1 MTVLARDDR
10 PIEYLLE
17 LKQHNQW
24 DAFHPKY
31 TLWWTLAF
39 ALAMVVCTSWQSDDK
54 DIQLSLIFS
63 LALGLL
69 HLMVVWPLQ
78 KIFYDS
84 HVVARLLGRQS
95 FEELHVPLGNPR
107 QVVIAIKRFSLM
119 AIFSECGP
127 RVAGGLLL
135 LCLISPAGLTGQGAV
150 FALLTWLI
158 WALAVAI
165 GGSCFSYGA
174 QILHSL
180 KHQLIARAIL
190 LLAMLGLLLN
200 IAYGASLAFGLSLDL
215 CSGTF
220 GTDFNSAKLLSGA
233 MLVTLLALALLNRAA
248 VSLCFNR
255 SLEQAVSS
263 RPASRWVIGWGNN
276 PIVFRERR
284 RLAHRVPE
292 NLAGSI
298 AWQAPLLTFFPFIA
312 YFSLDTRGSYLLLVY
327 TAAAIQMFRGLN
339 GTRLAVVKEI
349 ESQTE
354 CLLEGTSLSHNSFI
368 LGWMQ
373 VICLPLAFESSLLC
387 LLLYLQ
393 QVHSNSLNCA
403 FEVKGSLCLLL
414 GAFFGGSLGLYAS
427 CAKSRESAE
436 TNLSTKLMVN
446 VASFLGILFV
456 RSCPWTEE
464 SKALMDE
471 LVLVLFL
478 GVVPCTFLASTR
490 RWMRSRRLLA

>member
-158 WALAVAI
+158 WAVAVAI

-180 KHQLIARAIL
+180 KYQLIARAIL

-200 IAYGASLAFGLSLDL
+200 ISYGASLAFGLSLDL

-276 PIVFRERR
+276 RVLSPIEPRFCSWSSSIVRSAVVGASLKTESFRL
-284 RLAHRVPE
+284 RLAGPPALR
-292 NLAGSI
+292 AG
-298 AWQAPLLTFFPFIA
+298 PM
-312 YFSLDTRGSYLLLVY
+312 SLCSS
-327 TAAAIQMFRGLN
+327 TAASLQDWPQQLHDCIGALSDSDGGL
-339 GTRLAVVKEI
+339 
-349 ESQTE
+349 
-354 CLLEGTSLSHNSFI
+354 
-368 LGWMQ
+368 
-373 VICLPLAFESSLLC
+373 
-387 LLLYLQ
+387 
-393 QVHSNSLNCA
+393 
-403 FEVKGSLCLLL
+403 
-414 GAFFGGSLGLYAS
+414 
-427 CAKSRESAE
+427 
-436 TNLSTKLMVN
+436 
-446 VASFLGILFV
+446 
-456 RSCPWTEE
+456 
-464 SKALMDE
+464 
-471 LVLVLFL
+471 
-478 GVVPCTFLASTR
+478 PC
-490 RWMRSRRLLA
+490 